1 MDLKTHHIFGIN
13 STHPEKF
20 ETKKKNEEKKR
31 RKEKTQ
37 GLLNADPGRLAD
49 LGSTVQRK
57 MEISGAL
64 FCWWGKSTSHKLC
77 CCDVVALSRE
87 MSIFVW
93 SCFFKT

>member
-1 MDLKTHHIFGIN
+1 M
-13 STHPEKF
+13 
-20 ETKKKNEEKKR
+20 

-57 MEISGAL
+57 MENSGAL
-64 FCWWGKSTSHKLC
+64 FCWWGKSTSQKLC
-77 CCDVVALSRE
+77 CCDVVALSRK